1 MRPLH
6 AFTLVLFA
14 VLVPVLVNFATVIWS
29 KSKIAAAMAL
39 VVAIVL
45 QVTLAYYAVGPER
58 LRQLLAG
65 L

>member
-1 MRPLH
+1 MAIRNFAL
-6 AFTLVLFA
+6 LLFA

-45 QVTLAYYAVGPER
+45 QVTLAYYAVGPEG
-58 LRQLLAG
+58 LRQLFAG